1 MGSTETVRDEMA
13 ERFDRGEEVL
23 DLFAPETAEHPN
35 SEPRKLEVDLPVWMV
50 NALDGEAR
58 RLGCDRQAIIEM
70 WIAEHLERMDRAS
83 AAR

>member
-1 MGSTETVRDEMA
+1 MA

-35 SEPRKLEVDLPVWMV
+35 RELRRVEADLPAWMV
-50 NALDGEAR
+50 NAIDGEAR
-58 RLGCDRQAIIEM
+58 RLGTDRQTIIRM
-70 WIAEHLERMDRAS
+70 WIAERLEQMNRAG